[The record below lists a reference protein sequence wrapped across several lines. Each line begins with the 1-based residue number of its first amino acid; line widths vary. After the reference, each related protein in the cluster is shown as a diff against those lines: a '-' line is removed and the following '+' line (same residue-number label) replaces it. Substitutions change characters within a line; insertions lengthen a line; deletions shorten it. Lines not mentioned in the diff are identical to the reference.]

1 MIHHSTFVTSTEAEL
16 FAIRCSINQATSID
30 NISKIII
37 ITDSIY
43 VARKIFNHSSHPY
56 QIHAAAILEEL
67 HYFFLKNP
75 VNSIEFWE
83 CPSYLNWH
91 LHKTVDCKSKI
102 SNHNPILLNKTSW
115 DYNKK
120 IKYDDI
126 LQNWKIT
133 F

>member
-56 QIHAAAILEEL
+56 QIHVAAILEEL

-75 VNSIEFWE
+75 VNSIEFWK
-83 CPSYLNWH
+83 CPSHLNWY

-102 SNHNPILLNKTSW
+102 SNHNPILPNKTSW